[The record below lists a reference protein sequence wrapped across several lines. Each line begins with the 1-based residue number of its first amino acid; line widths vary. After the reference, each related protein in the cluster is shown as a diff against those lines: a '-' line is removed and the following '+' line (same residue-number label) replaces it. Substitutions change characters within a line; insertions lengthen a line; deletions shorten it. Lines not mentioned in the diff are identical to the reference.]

1 MFFRKEKWRVYRMNS
16 IVHSTIRET
25 IFPFH
30 RNKINKYGKRNI
42 VAKVVSFTT
51 TKHLL
56 SQYFYRYQLP
66 FSSVSFSSDSELKQL
81 QWRWLRQSEK
91 DFFFFFFSLFSFIS
105 SCGHIFPW
113 KGMITEGWKLKTA
126 SRSNIRPIITYK
138 NWIWYRHSKTG
149 YNYTIETDWGRVIFT
164 TDGCA
169 SPFNL
174 RDIQRQM
181 YPDEIFLEADT
192 CFKHVVCSARC
203 SEPWT

>member
-16 IVHSTIRET
+16 IVHSTISET

-30 RNKINKYGKRNI
+30 RNKMNKYGKRNI
-42 VAKVVSFTT
+42 EAKVVSFT
-51 TKHLL
+51 KRNIFCL
-56 SQYFYRYQLP
+56 SIFTGINFLFRLSRFLQTVNW
-66 FSSVSFSSDSELKQL
+66 SNGDDWDNLK
-81 QWRWLRQSEK
+81 RIS
-91 DFFFFFFSLFSFIS
+91 FFFFFSLFSFIS

-113 KGMITEGWKLKTA
+113 KGMITEGWKLKTV

-174 RDIQRQM
+174 RDI
-181 YPDEIFLEADT
+181 
-192 CFKHVVCSARC
+192 H
-203 SEPWT
+203 